1 MLKFFTKENHN
12 EDRSMENITEQES
25 NSQILLNELH
35 NRNII
40 TQPTQQ
46 RRRVAKGSSDFDT
59 ANYFYFIIR
68 GKIKIS
74 QINLEDGKEQTLYML
89 SNDDMFDVASLL
101 DGKEREALI
110 EVLEESE
117 VLEIPI
123 ESVRELLAQEPAF
136 QKLFFPYIAKQ
147 LRSME
152 NLAVDLSLYSV
163 YQRLIHLFIRNLDQN
178 SIRPKLKMIN
188 NLSHEE
194 IASMVGS
201 VRKVV
206 NRVLQKLKREGVI
219 NLSRKKI
226 ELSSI
231 QKLLDKLD

>member
-1 MLKFFTKENHN
+1 
-12 EDRSMENITEQES
+12 MEIITNQKS
-25 NSQILLNELH
+25 NSQVLLHELH
-35 NRNII
+35 NHNII

-46 RRRVAKGSSDFDT
+46 RRIVEKGSSDFDT
-59 ANYFYFIIR
+59 QNYFYFIIR

-74 QINLEDGKEQTLYML
+74 QINFENGKEQILYML
-89 SNDDMFDVASLL
+89 SSDDMFDVASLL
-101 DGKEREALI
+101 DGKEREAMI
-110 EVLEESE
+110 EVIEESE
-117 VLEIPI
+117 VLEISLQ
-123 ESVRELLAQEPAF
+123 SVQELLAQEPAF

-152 NLAVDLSLYSV
+152 DLAVDLSLYSV
-163 YQRLIHLFIRNLDQN
+163 YQRLIHLFIRNLEQ
-178 SIRPKLKMIN
+178 SAIKPHLKIIN

-206 NRVLQKLKREGVI
+206 NRALQSLKNEGVI

-226 ELSSI
+226 ELHSI
-231 QKLLDKLD
+231 QKLLNKLDFKE

>member
-1 MLKFFTKENHN
+1 MELITNH
-12 EDRSMENITEQES
+12 EA
-25 NSQILLNELH
+25 NSQILLNELKEH
-35 NRNII
+35 HLI
-40 TQPTQQ
+40 TAPASQ
-46 RRRVAKGSSDFDT
+46 RRRIVERGSSDFDT
-59 ANYFYFIIR
+59 QNYFYFIIR
-68 GKIKIS
+68 GKIKIA

-89 SNDDMFDVASLL
+89 GSDDMFDVASLL

-110 EVLEESE
+110 EVVEESE
-117 VLEIPI
+117 VLEIPR

-152 NLAVDLSLYSV
+152 DLAVDLSLYSV
-163 YQRLIHLFIRNLDQN
+163 YQRLIHLFLRHLDPN
-178 SIRPKLKMIN
+178 AIKPRLKIIN

-206 NRVLQKLKREGVI
+206 NRALQQLKKEGVI

-226 ELSSI
+226 ELNSI
-231 QKLLDKLD
+231 QKLLNKVDFKE

>member
-1 MLKFFTKENHN
+1 MLELFGRIRMK
-12 EDRSMENITEQES
+12 NISKIHSDLLLDNLNQS
-25 NSQILLNELH
+25 NLITTPIQKKRRIL
-35 NRNII
+35 
-40 TQPTQQ
+40 
-46 RRRVAKGSSDFDT
+46 AKGSSDFDSEY
-59 ANYFYFIIR
+59 YFYFIIQ

-74 QINLEDGKEQTLYML
+74 QINFEDGKEQTLYL
-89 SNDDMFDVASLL
+89 LGSDDMFDIASLL
-101 DGKEREALI
+101 DGKPRESII
-110 EVLEESE
+110 EVLEETE
-117 VLEIPI
+117 VLEIAI
-123 ESVRELLAQEPAF
+123 ASVRELLQKEPFF

-163 YQRLIHLFIRNLDQN
+163 YQRLIRLFIRYFDQN
-178 SIRPKLKMIN
+178 SIQSKLTLLD

-194 IASMVGS
+194 IASMIGS

-206 NRVLQKLKREGVI
+206 NRTLQQLKKEGLI

-231 QKLLDKLD
+231 QKLLDRIDV

>member
-1 MLKFFTKENHN
+1 
-12 EDRSMENITEQES
+12 MEIITDQEPS
-25 NSQILLNELH
+25 SQLLLNELH
-35 NRNII
+35 SRNII

-59 ANYFYFIIR
+59 ANYFYFIIH

-89 SNDDMFDVASLL
+89 GSDDMFDVASLL
-101 DGKEREALI
+101 DGKEREAII
-110 EVLEESE
+110 EVLEEAE

-123 ESVRELLAQEPAF
+123 ESVRELLAQEPTF

-152 NLAVDLSLYSV
+152 DLAVDLSLYSV
-163 YQRLIHLFIRNLDQN
+163 YQRLIHLFIRNLDQK
-178 SIRPKLKMIN
+178 SIRPKLKMID

-206 NRVLQKLKREGVI
+206 NRALQKLKKEGVI

-231 QKLLDKLD
+231 QKLLNKIDEPL

>member
-1 MLKFFTKENHN
+1 MEVITDKEP
-12 EDRSMENITEQES
+12 

-35 NRNII
+35 SRNII

-46 RRRVAKGSSDFDT
+46 RRIVERGSSDFDT
-59 ANYFYFIIR
+59 QNYFYFIIR

-89 SNDDMFDVASLL
+89 SSDDMFDVASLL
-101 DGKEREALI
+101 DGKEREAVI
-110 EVLEESE
+110 EVIEEAE
-117 VLEIPI
+117 VLEIPR
-123 ESVRELLAQEPAF
+123 ESVRELLAKEPAF

-152 NLAVDLSLYSV
+152 DLAVDLSLYSV
-163 YQRLIHLFIRNLDQN
+163 YQRLIRLFIRNLEQN
-178 SIRPKLKMIN
+178 SIKPRLKIIN

-206 NRVLQKLKREGVI
+206 NRALQQLKKEGVI

-226 ELSSI
+226 ELNSI
-231 QKLLDKLD
+231 QKLLNKVT